1 MRTPRYPVPRMAR
14 VPLAAAAVGFL
25 VLAASMAASGHDAPI
40 RTDDLREWLTHL
52 ASDELQGRA
61 TYEAG
66 LGLAAGYIQG
76 HLRAWGVRPGGE
88 NGSYVQTV
96 RVHGV
101 KTTSRSAVTV
111 KVGEETRTFLDGQ
124 GVTFPPNAGGKR
136 TLTIDRVQ
144 FVGYGLD
151 AQAVGHLDFGE
162 RDVRGS
168 AVVWLGIDGPTSVDA
183 ERYRRVLAGRGRYA
197 TEQRGAL
204 ASIGPE
210 APPAAPAPTPDSPP
224 RADPPATVSFTTA
237 QRLDHLVPPSIRGSE
252 DFYRFLFSGAAHGYE
267 DLKRLAEAREPLPA
281 FPLDQ
286 VSLTFVVDHDYEI
299 VRTQLTQ
306 NVVGIVEGRD
316 PQLRST
322 YVAFGA
328 HFDHVGYAQA
338 AVGAD
343 GRRAGAPGRVT
354 EGAVEDAVWNG
365 ADDNGSGTVAV
376 LAVAKA
382 FAAGPRPK
390 RSLLFVWHGGEE
402 RGLLGSRYFVDHPTV
417 PLGSVVAHLNADMIG
432 RNRDDRPTEANRVYL
447 VGSDRISTELHEISR
462 EANRSLPEPLTL
474 DYEMNDPA
482 DLEQVYF
489 RSDHY
494 SYAARGIPVIFFT
507 TGLHP
512 DYHANT
518 DHVAKI
524 EFGKLTRIARLLYET
539 GGRVADLDHQP
550 VRDHRGPRAGK
561 GTPW

>member
-1 MRTPRYPVPRMAR
+1 MRPRRFPGFRLPGVP
-14 VPLAAAAVGFL
+14 AAVVAAG
-25 VLAASMAASGHDAPI
+25 LAVSAISAVASGHARSI
-40 RTDDLREWLTHL
+40 RTEDLREWLSNL

-76 HLRAWGVRPGGE
+76 HLRAGGVEPRGDD
-88 NGSYVQTV
+88 GSFVQTV

-101 KTTSRSAVTV
+101 KVTSRSAVTV
-111 KVGEETRTFLDGQ
+111 RVGRETRTFADGQ
-124 GVTFPPNAGGKR
+124 GVVFPRNAGGKR
-136 TLTIDRVQ
+136 TLTVDRVQ

-151 AQAVGHLDFGE
+151 ALAAGHSDFGD

-168 AVVWLGIDGPTSVDA
+168 AVVWLGADGPRAVDPT
-183 ERYRRVLAGRGRYA
+183 RYRRVLSGRGRYA

-204 ASIGPE
+204 ASIGPD
-210 APPAAPAPTPDSPP
+210 PTPAAPAQ
-224 RADPPATVSFTTA
+224 APAGAAAAEASTAVDFTTA
-237 QRLDHLVPPSIRGSE
+237 QRLDHLIPPSIRGSE
-252 DFYRFLFSGAAHGYE
+252 EFYRFLFSSAIRSYD
-267 DLKRLAEAREPLPA
+267 DLKRLADGREPLPS
-281 FPLDQ
+281 FPLDE
-286 VSLTFVVDHDYEI
+286 VSLTFVIDHDYEI
-299 VRTQLTQ
+299 VRTQFTQ
-306 NVVGIVEGRD
+306 NIVGVVEGRD

-322 YVAFGA
+322 YVAYGA
-328 HFDHVGYAQA
+328 HFDHVGYAQGP
-338 AVGAD
+338 VGGD

-354 EGAVEDAVWNG
+354 DGAVDDVIWNG
-365 ADDNGSGTVAV
+365 ADDNGSGTAAI
-376 LAVAKA
+376 LAVARA

-417 PLGSVVAHLNADMIG
+417 PLGSIVAHLNADMVG
-432 RNRDDRPTEANRVYL
+432 RNRDDRPAEANTVYL
-447 VGSDRISTELHEISR
+447 VGSDRISSELHEISR
-462 EANRSLPEPLTL
+462 EANRALEEPLTL

-524 EFGKLTRIARLLYET
+524 EFEKLARIACLLHET
-539 GGRVADLDHQP
+539 GARVADLDHQP
-550 VRDHRGPRAGK
+550 VRDNRGPRAGK